1 MDIQYL
7 GRRDYNWTWDYQKS
21 LFAKRLDGSIPDTLL
36 FVEHEPVYTIGRTG
50 SEDNILVRDSRVS
63 AGRIGDAR
71 SVAVIEKVSVP
82 VVHIDRGGDVTFHGP
97 GQLVGYPVMKL
108 SDFYL
113 DLHRYL
119 RNLEDVIIHTLAEFE
134 ISAGREKGLTGVW
147 ADGAKIAAIG
157 VKVTKWIT
165 MHGFALNVSTDLNYF
180 KKIVPCG
187 IENCRVTSMK
197 ELAGKE
203 YSLKEVSEVVADKFG
218 IVFNSSKTLMANNA
232 SRENN

>member
-7 GRRDYNWTWDYQKS
+7 GRRDYNWTWNYQKS
-21 LFAKRLDGSIPDTLL
+21 LFEKRLDGSIPDTLL
-36 FVEHEPVYTIGRTG
+36 FVEHDPVYTIGRTG
-50 SEDNILVRDSRVS
+50 SEDNILVRYDRVS
-63 AGRIGDAR
+63 AERIGDAR
-71 SVAVIEKVSVP
+71 SDAVTEKISVP
-82 VVHIDRGGDVTFHGP
+82 VIHIDRGGDVTFHGP

-119 RNLEDVIIHTLAEFE
+119 RNLEDVIIQTLAEFE

-147 ADGAKIAAIG
+147 VDGSKIAAIG

-165 MHGFALNVSTDLNYF
+165 MHGFALNVFTDLEYF

-197 ELAGKE
+197 ELTGKE
-203 YSLKEVSEVVADKFG
+203 YSLQEVSEVVADKFG
-218 IVFNSSKTLMANNA
+218 IVFNSSKTLAANSA
-232 SRENN
+232 SREDN